1 MYHSQLVRGNLDVNI
16 YVGSVFWYWDIRDL
30 LLHV

>member
-1 MYHSQLVRGNLDVNI
+1 MYNRQLVRDNLDVNI
-16 YVGSVFWYWDIRDL
+16 YVGFVFWYWDIRDL